1 MHELQQT
8 KLCYDIL
15 TSPMCSQLK
24 LTVYRS
30 QLLRIPIL
38 ARSSLGPTTLLKPI
52 SCPTSQWPTRLLMK
66 EYKKVINFII
76 KYFYNR
82 TSGEVQSV
90 TEVDYV
96 FYILRKHYR
105 PLPLRSLAISNP
117 GHRLSHGKV
126 PTDLRASLRVR
137 ETKTQVHQ
145 PELRLREPAEGIP
158 AAQLRR

>member
-1 MHELQQT
+1 MLRHLNITHVLTIEAHRLPKSTFEDTNISTLFIRAYDTPQTHLLPYFPMANAFIDEGVQKGYKFYHKIFLQQN
-8 KLCYDIL
+8 
-15 TSPMCSQLK
+15 
-24 LTVYRS
+24 VRRS
-30 QLLRIPIL
+30 
-38 ARSSLGPTTLLKPI
+38 T
-52 SCPTSQWPTRLLMK
+52 
-66 EYKKVINFII
+66 
-76 KYFYNR
+76 
-82 TSGEVQSV
+82 V